1 MKNAGLPKLEIDEF
15 AGGMQLTF
23 LNKKTD
29 EPKNESKNEPKNEPK
44 NELKNELKNSQEKR
58 FKLLLELI
66 NSNNQV
72 SIPEL
77 SIQTNSSQTTV
88 KRDIQLLKERN
99 VIKRVGPLRGGHW
112 EIAK

>member
-29 EPKNESKNEPKNEPK
+29 EPK

>member
-29 EPKNESKNEPKNEPK
+29 EPKNEP
-44 NELKNELKNSQEKR
+44 KNELKNSQEKR

-99 VIKRVGPLRGGHW
+99 FIKRVGPLRGGHW